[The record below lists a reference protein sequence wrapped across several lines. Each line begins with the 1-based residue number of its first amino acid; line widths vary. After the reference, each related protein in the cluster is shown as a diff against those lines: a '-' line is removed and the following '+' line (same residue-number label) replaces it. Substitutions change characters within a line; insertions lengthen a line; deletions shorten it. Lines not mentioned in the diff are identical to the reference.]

1 MLSNSSST
9 AKRGAQNISI
19 RISSTA
25 DSKDRNISI
34 TVFISAIVGLIGFVI
49 IVMVLAIT
57 IFLRSHKEPRNSS
70 QGNITSNVPYTT
82 KRHTPDSNLF
92 RKLCYKLSF

>member
-9 AKRGAQNISI
+9 ANRGAQNISI

-34 TVFISAIVGLIGFVI
+34 TVFVSAIVGLIGFVI
-49 IVMVLAIT
+49 IIMVLAIT
-57 IFLRSHKEPRNSS
+57 ICLRSDKKPRNSI
-70 QGNITSNVPYTT
+70 QGNITSNIVY
-82 KRHTPDSNLF
+82 KSKLYYAVLF
-92 RKLCYKLSF
+92 RKLSCTLSF

>member
-34 TVFISAIVGLIGFVI
+34 TVFVSAIVGLIGFVI
-49 IVMVLAIT
+49 IIMVLAIT
-57 IFLRSHKEPRNSS
+57 ICLRSDKKPRNSI
-70 QGNITSNVPYTT
+70 QGNITSNIVY
-82 KRHTPDSNLF
+82 KSKLYYAVLF
-92 RKLCYKLSF
+92 RKLSCTLSF